1 MYSSDIVPV
10 SVLELSLSSPESS
23 EDSSL
28 SSLQSSL
35 EVSSALDVSSD
46 DPDSNSFVG
55 SFGSLVGCRLCL
67 V

>member
-10 SVLELSLSSPESS
+10 SVLELSVSPESS